1 MNTRSRNIL
10 DVGMA
15 YKYPI
20 YFFVDDIL
28 LFFHAQISDIHTIQ
42 EILELYGKFRANRLI
57 QKKPLSSLV
66 SMFLL
71 KLKTL

>member
-42 EILELYGKFRANRLI
+42 EILELYEKFRANRLI
-57 QKKPLSSLV
+57 
-66 SMFLL
+66 
-71 KLKTL
+71 